1 MAANR
6 KFFVAFAVPFLL
18 LFALS
23 QNSLAKVYEW
33 TDCTQ
38 PFINDFKVGGKTAVK
53 VELPESVLKKF
64 EKIELIIEHD
74 GMGKTVI
81 YF

>member
-6 KFFVAFAVPFLL
+6 KFLLAFAVLFLL

-23 QNSLAKVYEW
+23 RNSLARIYEW
-33 TDCTQ
+33 KDFTQ
-38 PFINDFKVGGKTAVK
+38 PFIKDIKIGGKTAVK

-64 EKIELIIEHD
+64 EKNTRLGVCSIICLR
-74 GMGKTVI
+74 